1 MAEIPQQTCRIAG
14 RTVVATGAHLEQPCN
29 ADKQVT
35 IMNTRPRSSTAERF
49 GRWLGRGW
57 RGYVRRE
64 RRAVAWLASVGVP
77 SGAAT
82 ALVWIVKLAVLGVL
96 LYAAFW
102 LALLLVFVTAAALGL
117 GEKLP
122 GRRRLCFHRYGRA
135 SQHAGVRPEPLQRPH
150 PRRLQRRLTFG
161 ST

>member
-1 MAEIPQQTCRIAG
+1 
-14 RTVVATGAHLEQPCN
+14 
-29 ADKQVT
+29 
-35 IMNTRPRSSTAERF
+35 MNTRPRSSTAERF

-102 LALLLVFVTAAALGL
+102 LALLLVFVTAAAWASAANSRTKTPGL
-117 GEKLP
+117 SPIWTSFATRRGTTRTSTTTTPTSITRTIEVRLYLSFPPDMAPAPLP
-122 GRRRLCFHRYGRA
+122 PACAPPFVP
-135 SQHAGVRPEPLQRPH
+135 SVIP
-150 PRRLQRRLTFG
+150 
-161 ST
+161 

>member
-1 MAEIPQQTCRIAG
+1 
-14 RTVVATGAHLEQPCN
+14 
-29 ADKQVT
+29 
-35 IMNTRPRSSTAERF
+35 MNTRPRSSTAERF

-102 LALLLVFVTAAALGL
+102 LALLLVFVTAAAWASAANSPDEDAWPFTDMDELQI
-117 GEKLP
+117 
-122 GRRRLCFHRYGRA
+122 GRA
-135 SQHAGVRPEPLQRPH
+135 SCLGRVLVSPVERAVYQPYHK
-150 PRRLQRRLTFG
+150 
-161 ST
+161 